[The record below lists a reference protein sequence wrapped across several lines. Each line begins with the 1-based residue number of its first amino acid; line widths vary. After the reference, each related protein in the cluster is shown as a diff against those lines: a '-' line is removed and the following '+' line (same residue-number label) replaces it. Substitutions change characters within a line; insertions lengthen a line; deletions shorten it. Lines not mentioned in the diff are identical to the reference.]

1 MRGRTPMSRAEDGD
15 LRLMFSCLPGARTQ
29 CDSTRVFHSERV
41 GSLAVSDSC
50 FTIYELVYRDHRNED
65 FRSKLP
71 ELKSVDQG
79 GRSKLVGLVR
89 PGCCEAVRAS
99 SFPNLSEVV
108 QFPLCC
114 YWGFFMLAE
123 STVRN
128 V

>member
-1 MRGRTPMSRAEDGD
+1 
-15 LRLMFSCLPGARTQ
+15 MFSCLPGARTQ
-29 CDSTRVFHSERV
+29 CDSARVFHGERV

-65 FRSKLP
+65 LRSKLP

-79 GRSKLVGLVR
+79 GRNTLVGLVR

-99 SFPNLSEVV
+99 SFPTLSEVG

-114 YWGFFMLAE
+114 YCGFFMLAE